1 MVTPLINYGQSSYLD
16 GRLRTVRF
24 EPKQANSDMKRT
36 VGRSGHIT
44 CCLNKSSEY
53 IEDISIEQGG
63 RPPRSPVPTVLVSVQ
78 IRNCRGPVRA
88 PI

>member
-24 EPKQANSDMKRT
+24 EPKQANSDTKRT

-44 CCLNKSSEY
+44 CCCNKSIEY
-53 IEDISIEQGG
+53 RE
-63 RPPRSPVPTVLVSVQ
+63 
-78 IRNCRGPVRA
+78 
-88 PI
+88 